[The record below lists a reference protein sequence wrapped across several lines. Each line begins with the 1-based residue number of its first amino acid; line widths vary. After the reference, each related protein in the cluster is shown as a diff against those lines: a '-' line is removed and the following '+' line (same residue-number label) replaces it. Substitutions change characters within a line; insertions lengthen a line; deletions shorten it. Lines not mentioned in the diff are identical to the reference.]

1 MIFHNATDIAIV
13 VQVTQRLILEKFMF
27 CVSHGLSSLKSLTPI
42 QWVGPTRNLA
52 VMLYMSV
59 QLDILIISHF
69 RTKRQ
74 AKNERFGPFQE
85 GETVSQS

>member
-13 VQVTQRLILEKFMF
+13 VQVTQRLILEKFMGR
-27 CVSHGLSSLKSLTPI
+27 VSHGLSSLKSLTPAK
-42 QWVGPTRNLA
+42 WVGPTRNLA

-59 QLDILIISHF
+59 QLDILIIPHF
-69 RTKRQ
+69 RTKCQ

-85 GETVSQS
+85 GETVSQN